1 MSIRRHFELAIV
13 GCLILASPIARA
25 TPPAPAGP
33 SLDDPLAE
41 YRERFKLGMDQY
53 KAGALANATGYWE
66 PVYREL
72 GNEKGYRLAYNLGV
86 AYAELGDATR
96 AAERLQSFLDE
107 VDARRARA
115 EPLGSTV
122 AKEEADARERITG
135 LIASKGRIRV
145 QAGSP
150 PVAAQVDGN
159 EPRVAGFLLWVTPG
173 QHTVTFSPG
182 TPNAETRT
190 LQVSAAEVVDIA
202 PTPHPRPQE
211 DSASMPNAP
220 PNAPTQKRRPEE
232 RRRYETVHPFAP
244 GVLIASGA
252 LAIVAAVAAVPLES
266 HALALRQ
273 DLSSAGAR
281 EGVIAPSDRQ
291 SFDTSRTL
299 AYTAVGAAIGLGA
312 MTAGLMAWYALG
324 SSKREI
330 SVPISLSPE
339 RGGASIGVRAR
350 F

>member
-1 MSIRRHFELAIV
+1 MWIRRHFELALV
-13 GCLILASPIARA
+13 GCLILASPLARA

-33 SLDDPLAE
+33 TLDDPLAE

-115 EPLGSTV
+115 EPIGSTV
-122 AKEEADARERITG
+122 AKEEANARERIAG

-150 PVAAQVDGN
+150 PVAAQVDAN

-190 LQVSAAEVVDIA
+190 LQVSASEIVDIA
-202 PTPHPRPQE
+202 PTAHPRPQE
-211 DSASMPNAP
+211 DSPSAP
-220 PNAPTQKRRPEE
+220 QEARPLRSPQET
-232 RRRYETVHPFAP
+232 RRYETVHPFAP

-252 LAIVAAVAAVPLES
+252 LVIAAAVVAVPLES
-266 HALALRQ
+266 QALALRH
-273 DLSSAGAR
+273 DLSSVGAR
-281 EGVIAPSDRQ
+281 EGVIAPSERQ
-291 SFDTSRTL
+291 RFDTSRTL
-299 AYTAVGAAIGLGA
+299 AYTAVGAAVGLGA

>member
-1 MSIRRHFELAIV
+1 MWIRRHFELALV
-13 GCLILASPIARA
+13 GFLILASPLARA
-25 TPPAPAGP
+25 MPPAPAGP

-107 VDARRARA
+107 VDTRRARG

-122 AKEEADARERITG
+122 AKEEADARARIAG
-135 LIASKGRIRV
+135 LVASKGRIRV

-150 PVAAQVDGN
+150 PIAAQVDAN

-182 TPNAETRT
+182 TPNAETRV
-190 LQVSAAEVVDIA
+190 LQVSAGEIVDVE
-202 PTPHPRPQE
+202 PTPHPRPQG
-211 DSASMPNAP
+211 DSASAP
-220 PNAPTQKRRPEE
+220 SAPTEKARTPLQG
-232 RRRYETVHPFAP
+232 RRYETVHPFAP
-244 GVLIASGA
+244 GVLIVSGA
-252 LAIVAAVAAVPLES
+252 LVIVAAVAAVPLES
-266 HALALRQ
+266 HALTLRQ
-273 DLSSAGAR
+273 DLSSVAAR
-281 EGVIAPSDRQ
+281 QGVIAPADRQ
-291 SFDTSRTL
+291 RFDTWRTL
-299 AYTAVGAAIGLGA
+299 AYTAIGGAIGLGA
-312 MTAGLMAWYALG
+312 MTTGLVAWYAFG

-330 SVPISLSPE
+330 SVPITLSPE

>member
-1 MSIRRHFELAIV
+1 MWIRRHFELALV
-13 GCLILASPIARA
+13 GCLILASPLARA
-25 TPPAPAGP
+25 APPAPAGP

-53 KAGALANATGYWE
+53 KAGALANAAGYWE

-122 AKEEADARERITG
+122 AKEEADARERIAG

-150 PVAAQVDGN
+150 PVAAQVDAN

-190 LQVSAAEVVDIA
+190 LQVSASEIVDIA
-202 PTPHPRPQE
+202 QTPHPRLQE
-211 DSASMPNAP
+211 DSHSAP
-220 PNAPTQKRRPEE
+220 QEARPPRPPRPREE
-232 RRRYETVHPFAP
+232 TRRYETVHPFAP

-252 LAIVAAVAAVPLES
+252 LVIAAAVAAVPLES
-266 HALALRQ
+266 QALALRH

-281 EGVIAPSDRQ
+281 EGVIAPSERQ
-291 SFDTSRTL
+291 RFDTSRTL

-312 MTAGLMAWYALG
+312 MTAGLMAWYTLG

-339 RGGASIGVRAR
+339 RGGASIGVHTR